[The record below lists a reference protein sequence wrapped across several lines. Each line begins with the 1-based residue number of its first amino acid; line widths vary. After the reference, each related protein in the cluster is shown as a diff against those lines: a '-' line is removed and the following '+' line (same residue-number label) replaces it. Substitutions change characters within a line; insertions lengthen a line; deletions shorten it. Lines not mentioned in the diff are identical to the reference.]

1 MGNCSYFVYGDWQ
14 TRSATFGFFAS
25 LSNQEL
31 TQFSDG
37 FGWARR
43 IALDRLRA
51 DIAIEGGDGAVD
63 MDVEYKLH
71 RVHYESNNTDYV
83 NLLVDFMAMG
93 TAVIRRPDGKARI
106 SHQPLMIMDLSGRTK
121 RELEFDVS
129 MENLA
134 QGGFVDEEAME

>member
-14 TRSATFGFFAS
+14 TRSASFGFFNS

-31 TQFSDG
+31 TQFNDG
-37 FGWARR
+37 FSWARR

-51 DIAIEGGDGAVD
+51 EVGIEGGDGAVD

-71 RVHYESNNTDYV
+71 RIHYESNNTNYV
-83 NLLVDFMAMG
+83 NLLVNFMAMG

-106 SHQPLMIMDLSGRTK
+106 SHQPLFIMDLSGRSK
-121 RELEFDVS
+121 REVEFDVS
-129 MENLA
+129 LENLA
-134 QGGFVDEEAME
+134 QGGYTGAEDGE